1 MRKHFF
7 KTLALACLPFVAFAQ
22 AEVEWAKTY
31 QGNKTDKAF
40 GVTAAPKGGLA
51 VLGRETLSVTDKNGE
66 KLWETKLPHLAKDH
80 NTVITLKSG
89 GYLLTGSTHSKNG
102 DAELILT
109 RIDDKGK
116 ISLQKT
122 YSDPDYTLG
131 YCVTETSDG
140 NYIIGG
146 WRYNDTE
153 DGAYVVKID
162 PSGKV
167 LWDKFY
173 DKVKGEEYFTK
184 VTPDKNGGAVFVG
197 STTKGFRDSWVAAVD
212 KNGNI
217 QWQNNYGD
225 PKAHEEAYNIEAIK
239 DGYIIVSS
247 ASVKKGDKQA
257 YNASVM
263 KIDLKGKQIWEK
275 TYGAEGLCEFY
286 GIAPTLDGNFILAG
300 THSKTTKSDAN
311 VWLMQIDK
319 NGEQKWESFYGGS
332 NEDEVSSICLTSDGM
347 FATAGFTEYM
357 VGEADDEDDASFV
370 SNVWALKF
378 KEPLDVD
385 LGDLD
390 LNLDDLELDLN
401 LDLNL
406 DDVNWEELFAEIEER
421 PILPKVWVVLVGVSD
436 YSAAKNAE
444 GWSDLRYC
452 HTDAKLIYDFVT
464 SPKGGSLPKEQIKML
479 TNSEA
484 TKANVLKTCKE
495 IYAKAF
501 PQDLI
506 IFYFSGHGG
515 PNVFAAHDEVIEHSA
530 LQDIINNSK
539 AGKRLCIADACY
551 SGSWNANKTASKNPL
566 TDEQMKEVYYDRL
579 RSVSNNMALLM
590 SSSKNQPSLELGAP
604 HQQSLFTLALIQGLG
619 GEADEDGDKVVSIQE
634 LFIYVKILVNDYS
647 RGLGSA
653 QTPQLQGFFDSGMPV
668 GVVR

>member
-7 KTLALACLPFVAFAQ
+7 TALACACLPFVAFSQ

-40 GVTAAPKGGLA
+40 GVAPAPNGGLA
-51 VLGRETLSVTDKNGE
+51 VLGRETLSATDKNGE
-66 KLWETKLPHLAKDH
+66 KLWETKLPYNAKDH
-80 NTVITLKSG
+80 NNLTALKSG
-89 GYLLTGSTHSKNG
+89 GYLLTGYTNSKNG

-109 RIDDKGK
+109 RVDAKGK

-146 WRYNDTE
+146 WRYNDTK
-153 DGAYVVKID
+153 DGAYVAKID
-162 PSGKV
+162 ANGKL

-197 STTKGFRDSWVAAVD
+197 STTNGFRDSWVAAID
-212 KNGNI
+212 KSGNI
-217 QWQNNYGD
+217 QWENNYGSA
-225 PKAHEEAYNIEAIK
+225 KAHEDGYIIESTK
-239 DGYIIVSS
+239 DGYIVVSS
-247 ASVKKGDKQA
+247 ASITKGDKQV
-257 YNASVM
+257 YNALIT
-263 KIDLKGKQIWEK
+263 KIDLKGAKVWEK

-300 THSKTTKSDAN
+300 THSKTTASDAN

-319 NGEQKWESFYGGS
+319 SGNQKWESFYGGS
-332 NEDEVSSICLTSDGM
+332 NEDEVSSICLTTDGM
-347 FATAGFTEYM
+347 FAAAGFTEYM

-378 KEPLDVD
+378 KEPLDLD
-385 LGDLD
+385 LGEI
-390 LNLDDLELDLN
+390 NLDELELELD

-406 DDVNWEELFAEIEER
+406 DDVNWEEIDAMLEDR
-421 PILPKVWVVLVGVSD
+421 PIMPKVWVVLVGVSD
-436 YSAAKNAE
+436 YSDAQNAE

-452 HTDAKLIYDFVT
+452 HSDAKLLYDFVT
-464 SPKGGSLPKEQIKML
+464 SPKGGSLPKEQITML
-479 TNSEA
+479 TNSTA
-484 TKANVLKTCKE
+484 TKANILKTCKE
-495 IYAKAF
+495 VYAKAF

-515 PNVFAAHDEVIEHSA
+515 PNVFAAHDDVVEHTA
-530 LQDIINNSK
+530 LQEIITNSK

-551 SGSWNANKTASKNPL
+551 SGSWNANKAASKNPL

-579 RSVSNNMALLM
+579 RSVSNNMALFM
-590 SSSKNQPSLELGAP
+590 SSSKNQTSLELGAP

-634 LFIYVKILVNDYS
+634 LYIYVKFLVNSYS
-647 RGLGSA
+647 RERGSS
-653 QTPQLQGFFDSGMPV
+653 QTPQLQGFFDSGMPI